1 MKYFAFYANNN
12 TVAQVLPVPDSASED
27 DFAARI
33 GMPCKE
39 TFPNGSS
46 RGKFAGVGDSY
57 LPEHDIF
64 IRPQPFNSW
73 TVDVDNAD
81 WVAPVDKPTGDGQY
95 LWNEFS
101 FEWQPAGIDM
111 STAGEFLSDSDF
123 QILKQADPSADPE
136 EVLGQLSS
144 EGLAWIENNDS

>member
-12 TVAQVLPVPDSASED
+12 TVVQVLPVPDGASED
-27 DFAARI
+27 DFAARL

-39 TFPNGSS
+39 TFQNGSS
-46 RGKFAGVGDSY
+46 RGKFAGVGDNY

-64 IRPQPFNSW
+64 IPPQPFNSW
-73 TVDVDNAD
+73 VIDVDNAD
-81 WVAPVDKPTGDGQY
+81 WVAPVDKPSEDGQY

-101 FEWQPAGIDM
+101 LEWQPAGLEM
-111 STAGEFLSDSDF
+111 SNAAEFLSDSDL
-123 QILKQADPSADPE
+123 QILKQASLSDNPE
-136 EVLGQLSS
+136 QVLGQLSS